1 MAFDEYNKIRKNN
14 FMRLDLKNCFF
25 RVTPNPGLKVRFS
38 VVYVCIYA
46 SSVYVRIFVHTQV
59 TEWRM
64 IFIAMSWCDLACESQ
79 TVEKFQTVLF
89 WIIFVFC
96 I

>member
-1 MAFDEYNKIRKNN
+1 MAFDEYNKQN
-14 FMRLDLKNCFF
+14 

-46 SSVYVRIFVHTQV
+46 SSVCVRIFVHTQV

-79 TVEKFQTVLF
+79 TVEKFQNILF